1 MIMFYDAMLL
11 VAVLFF
17 ASIPVAVA
25 FQITTE
31 HILYPLYILYIYLVA
46 FVFFGWCWTHG
57 GQTLGLK
64 TWKIRLIAD
73 NGKKISWQAA
83 LLRYLGSIPLLAQ
96 LRHWFYLVLHQQ
108 GASGLERY
116 NLQNPLKTRQR
127 VNLNA
132 TSAHSRIRLTG
143 RKATTTAGAW

>member
-1 MIMFYDAMLL
+1 MNNNVNNKITIRPIGLMRRMMIMFYDAMLL

-25 FQITTE
+25 FQITPE
-31 HILYPLYILYIYLVA
+31 HPLYPLYIIYIYLVG

-73 NGKKISWQAA
+73 SGEKISWRAA
-83 LLRYLGSIPLLAQ
+83 LLRYLGSMLCWLSCGIGFIWCYTNKERLA
-96 LRHWFYLVLHQQ
+96 WNDII
-108 GASGLERY
+108 S
-116 NLQNPLKTRQR
+116 KTR
-127 VNLNA
+127 L
-132 TSAHSRIRLTG
+132 
-143 RKATTTAGAW
+143 RKL

>member
-1 MIMFYDAMLL
+1 MNNNVNNKITIRPIGLMRRMMIMFYDTMLL

-25 FQITTE
+25 FQITPE
-31 HILYPLYILYIYLVA
+31 HSLYPLYIIYIYLVG

-73 NGKKISWQAA
+73 SGEKISWRAA
-83 LLRYLGSIPLLAQ
+83 LLRYLGSMLCWLSCGIGFIWCYTNKERLA
-96 LRHWFYLVLHQQ
+96 WNDII
-108 GASGLERY
+108 S
-116 NLQNPLKTRQR
+116 KTR
-127 VNLNA
+127 L
-132 TSAHSRIRLTG
+132 
-143 RKATTTAGAW
+143 RKL

>member
-64 TWKIRLIAD
+64 TWKIRLTAD

-83 LLRYLGSIPLLAQ
+83 LLRYLGSILCWLSCGIGFIWCYTNKERLA
-96 LRHWFYLVLHQQ
+96 WNDMI
-108 GASGLERY
+108 S
-116 NLQNPLKTRQR
+116 KTR
-127 VNLNA
+127 LK
-132 TSAHSRIRLTG
+132 RISE
-143 RKATTTAGAW
+143 